1 LNVHGCQP
9 PFEKQV
15 INWSLKFKSFIESA
29 SAESKNVLIVA
40 VIKNKNLLQAKE
52 NSFAYWE

>member
-9 PFEKQV
+9 PFEKQA